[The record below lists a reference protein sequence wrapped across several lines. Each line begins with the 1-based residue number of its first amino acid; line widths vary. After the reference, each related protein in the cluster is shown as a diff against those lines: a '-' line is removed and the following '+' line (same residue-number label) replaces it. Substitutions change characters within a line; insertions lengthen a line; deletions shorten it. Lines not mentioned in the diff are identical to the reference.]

1 MKRLWLILLIPLLTG
16 CWDSQNIEELSLVV
30 GMGIDNSKKKDEIM
44 LTQQILVPP
53 GSSVQENQAQL
64 KYKNVTVSAKTLHEA
79 IRDSLLITNTV
90 LTNHQRILIINEDVL
105 KKVPMEAIINQSIRD
120 NNTRR
125 SCLVYL
131 TKRPT
136 KEILGLS
143 DDGEIPSNVIYELKD
158 NVKRTNKILPP
169 LTMGKASSSLQSDGS
184 FAIQAV
190 DIRGRKLILEG
201 AGVINNSKLVGVMND
216 EDIAAL
222 NWLNGNLK
230 GGIIEAVQHGKPLS
244 VEVIK
249 RTRRKI
255 TTELNGDHLTINVK
269 VGYTGRLSEDWYGKE
284 NSFEEAYLKDIER
297 IAEDEV
303 EKDVKKIVYKLQ
315 HEYKTGVAGFYRYV
329 ENQHPKFWEK
339 NKGKW
344 DEVFSK
350 ADINYQVDL
359 RIIDFGSK
367 GGVK

>member
-1 MKRLWLILLIPLLTG
+1 MKRLWLILLIPLLSS
-16 CWDSQNIEELSLVV
+16 CWDSHNIEELSLVV
-30 GMGIDNSKKKDEIM
+30 GMGIDKSKKKNEIM
-44 LTQQILVPP
+44 LTEQILVPP
-53 GSSVQENQAQL
+53 GNSLQENQAQL

-90 LTNHQRILIINEDVL
+90 LTNHQRILLINEDVL
-105 KKVPMEAIINQSIRD
+105 RKIPMEAIINQSIRD

-136 KEILGLS
+136 REILGLA
-143 DDGEIPSNVIYELKD
+143 DYGEIPSNVIYELKD

-169 LTMGKASSSLQSDGS
+169 LTLGNASSSLQSDGS
-184 FAIQAV
+184 FAIQGV
-190 DIRGRKLILEG
+190 EIKGKKLILEG
-201 AGVINNSKLVGVMND
+201 AGVINNSKLVGVMNN
-216 EDIAAL
+216 EDIASL
-222 NWLNGNLK
+222 NWLNGEVK
-230 GGIIEAVQHGKPLS
+230 GGIIEAVHHGNPFS

-249 RTRRKI
+249 RTKRKV

-269 VGYTGRLSEDWYGKE
+269 VGYTTRLSEDWYGKE
-284 NSFEEAYLKDIER
+284 NSFKKSYLKDAER
-297 IAEDEV
+297 VAEDKV
-303 EKDVKKIVYKLQ
+303 EEDVEEIVWKLQ
-315 HEYKTGVAGFYRYV
+315 HKYKTGVAGLYRYV

-339 NKGKW
+339 NKNKW
-344 DEVFSK
+344 DEIFSN

>member
-16 CWDSQNIEELSLVV
+16 CWDSENIEELSLVV
-30 GMGIDNSKKKDEIM
+30 GVGIDKSKKKDEIM

-53 GSSVQENQAQL
+53 GNSVQENQAQL

-90 LTNHQRILIINEDVL
+90 LTNHQRIILINEKL
-105 KKVPMEAIINQSIRD
+105 LREIPMEAIINQSIRD

-125 SCLVYL
+125 SCHVYL

-136 KEILGLS
+136 KEILGRS

-158 NVKRTNKILPP
+158 NEHRTNKILPP
-169 LTMGKASSSLQSDGS
+169 LTLGKASSNLQSDGS

-190 DIRGRKLILEG
+190 DIKGGKLILQG

-222 NWLNGNLK
+222 NWLNGEVK
-230 GGIIEAVQHGKPLS
+230 GGVIEAVQHGEPLS
-244 VEVIK
+244 VELIN

-255 TTELNGDHLTINVK
+255 TTELNGDHLTINIE

-284 NSFEEAYLKDIER
+284 NSFEKAYLKGIER
-297 IAEDEV
+297 IAEDKV

-315 HEYKTGVAGFYRYV
+315 HEYKTGVAGLYRYV
-329 ENQHPKFWEK
+329 ENQHPKFWEE
-339 NKGKW
+339 NKQKW
-344 DEVFSK
+344 DEIFSN
-350 ADINYQVDL
+350 ADINYEVEI
-359 RIIDFGSK
+359 RVIDIGSK